1 MTEPTVL
8 IERTDGVGIV
18 TMNRP
23 EVLNAMNRDLTGAL
37 YAAVTELDEDNN
49 RAAQGF
55 WIGEPELGVD
65 LIVTECS
72 LDTVAGLMQGVVP
85 ATFPGGTVLTW
96 GRSDYGPFLPF
107 DPTHEL
113 GIAAVKGGIVSFEL
127 TDSDLCRSCDVNS
140 ENLFMRPK

>member
-49 RAAQGF
+49 
-55 WIGEPELGVD
+55 IGWNG
-65 LIVTECS
+65 ECS
-72 LDTVAGLMQGVVP
+72 DGERG
-85 ATFPGGTVLTW
+85 
-96 GRSDYGPFLPF
+96 
-107 DPTHEL
+107 H
-113 GIAAVKGGIVSFEL
+113 
-127 TDSDLCRSCDVNS
+127 
-140 ENLFMRPK
+140 